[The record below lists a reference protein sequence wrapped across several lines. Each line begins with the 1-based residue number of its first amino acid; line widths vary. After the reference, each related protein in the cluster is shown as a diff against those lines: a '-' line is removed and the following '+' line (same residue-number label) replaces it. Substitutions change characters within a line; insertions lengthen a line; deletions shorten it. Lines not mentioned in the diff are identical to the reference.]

1 MVHHSSPP
9 AHPALAP
16 EWRNSLCSLQ
26 EMVPCCQGTSLP
38 AAATPVLWH
47 NVTQNALCLS
57 AHSWKVTVN
66 DECSC
71 VGAEEVFFS
80 LLFFLFFLS
89 FHGLHHLA
97 ASWLHSFDS
106 CGYKS
111 FPIVVSLLPPQPLC
125 GQSRIFMTDWPG
137 EAG

>member
-1 MVHHSSPP
+1 MLRAAVIPVH
-9 AHPALAP
+9 
-16 EWRNSLCSLQ
+16 
-26 EMVPCCQGTSLP
+26 
-38 AAATPVLWH
+38 WH

-71 VGAEEVFFS
+71 VGAEEGFGWFPPPFF
-80 LLFFLFFLS
+80 FF
-89 FHGLHHLA
+89 FHELHHLA

-106 CGYKS
+106 CGYKP